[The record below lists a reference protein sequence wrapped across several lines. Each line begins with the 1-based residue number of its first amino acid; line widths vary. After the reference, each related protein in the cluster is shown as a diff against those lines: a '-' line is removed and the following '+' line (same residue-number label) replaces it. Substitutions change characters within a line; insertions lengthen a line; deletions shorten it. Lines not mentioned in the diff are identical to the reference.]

1 MIYQERIKNWKLHDS
16 LRGVFGFELYK
27 QMSENKDIV
36 LIILDLG
43 FGLFDAHREDFPDR
57 AFNVGA
63 SEQAGMDI
71 AVGMAL
77 SGKKVFIYSITPFLI
92 YRAFETL
99 RTYVDHEKIPVRL
112 VGSGRNKDYEIDG
125 FSHDASD
132 LIPILNKLSNITQYF
147 PSDKNEIPLLVEKMV
162 ATNQPQFISL
172 KR

>member
-1 MIYQERIKNWKLHDS
+1 MRRTFKAELH
-16 LRGVFGFELYK
+16 K
-27 QMSENKDIV
+27 QMTINTDIV
-36 LIILDLG
+36 LIVLDLG
-43 FGLFDAHREDFPDR
+43 YGMFDQIRKDYPKRF
-57 AFNVGA
+57 FNLGA